1 MPAPTW
7 HSGAARYR
15 LSFICD
21 SRAYTGMMRA
31 AQLIASPRLL
41 NPPSGAV
48 MRLVCPEAIDSADS
62 DVAVVVG

>member
-7 HSGAARYR
+7 HSSAARYR

-31 AQLIASPRLL
+31 AQLIASLR
-41 NPPSGAV
+41 V
-48 MRLVCPEAIDSADS
+48 F
-62 DVAVVVG
+62 